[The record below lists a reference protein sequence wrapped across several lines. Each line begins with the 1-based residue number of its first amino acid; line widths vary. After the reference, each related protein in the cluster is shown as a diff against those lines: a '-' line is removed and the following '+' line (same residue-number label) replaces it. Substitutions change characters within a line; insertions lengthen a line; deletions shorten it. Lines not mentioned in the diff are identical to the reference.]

1 MAAASAM
8 LLAGCSTKDNA
19 AGTTVVETTAKIEDT
34 KETEKTDTG
43 AIVLDMYHS
52 WSTDS
57 ERGAALDK
65 LIQEFNKEYEGKI
78 EVKVTINPDFPAYQ
92 EKVKTMIST
101 DTTPDIF
108 HYNFNPNDL
117 SRQKSGKLMDFSEYM
132 DDEWRAR
139 FGEGDLE
146 NLTIDGEITSI
157 PFEKAGAVFYYN
169 KEVFEKA
176 GITEF
181 PKTWDELLEAC
192 KKIKDSGVTPISL
205 YTADDAWYTCNLF
218 TYLAAGYAGVDAL
231 NKGGDINTEQMKA
244 AAAKLKE
251 FWNYT
256 TGDAIGANYSVAMNN
271 FASGKTAMVIDGPW
285 LIGSLG
291 NDIKDKIGIAQAPTF
306 GDGTVSENYVIT
318 DAQTPWAAAKTDD
331 KEKAEAIVTFMKYIT
346 SEESVKQL
354 TLEGAVF
361 LSPKLD
367 MEDPDVQGTGGL
379 LGEYLALNANAE
391 ESTVNIQRNLST
403 AANSKL
409 PSLLEELALDRLT
422 PDAFIEQ
429 LAAENK

>member
-1 MAAASAM
+1 MDLLSWNLRNGAVFEGDNIEAVLCPGAGQNSMIKESKNKRRIYYEEKNYKHAA
-8 LLAGCSTKDNA
+8 CSGNDHYYADRMWQSGERNR
-19 AGTTVVETTAKIEDT
+19 
-34 KETEKTDTG
+34 KTDTG

-192 KKIKDSGVTPISL
+192 KRL
-205 YTADDAWYTCNLF
+205 
-218 TYLAAGYAGVDAL
+218 
-231 NKGGDINTEQMKA
+231 
-244 AAAKLKE
+244 
-251 FWNYT
+251 
-256 TGDAIGANYSVAMNN
+256 
-271 FASGKTAMVIDGPW
+271 KTAV
-285 LIGSLG
+285 
-291 NDIKDKIGIAQAPTF
+291 
-306 GDGTVSENYVIT
+306 
-318 DAQTPWAAAKTDD
+318 
-331 KEKAEAIVTFMKYIT
+331 
-346 SEESVKQL
+346 
-354 TLEGAVF
+354 
-361 LSPKLD
+361 
-367 MEDPDVQGTGGL
+367 
-379 LGEYLALNANAE
+379 
-391 ESTVNIQRNLST
+391 
-403 AANSKL
+403 
-409 PSLLEELALDRLT
+409 
-422 PDAFIEQ
+422 
-429 LAAENK
+429 